1 MMMKRLLSIFA
12 FLLAF
17 LPAFSAPI
25 DKGLLDELDRYIRE
39 RGNYESRKQESLS
52 ILRDRLRRAHTDM
65 GRFDACMDLAD
76 AFFSYQFDSTQYY
89 LKQAQEYAAGN
100 AELEQTAGIR
110 LGYLYVKSGSY
121 MEAYDRLYLRTD
133 TTSLTDGQ
141 KVDYYFALFEFSRD
155 LSGNSGMVER
165 LSIPDRAVY
174 RDRLFG
180 LLEPR
185 SELYRRLEMDAL
197 MASYR
202 FAEADSVGRLLLE
215 MVPPFSHAA
224 AIYHYDLS
232 ESAWQQHNEQ
242 EQFRQL
248 LLSAEADMV
257 NAVRDYASL
266 TILSQM
272 IVDTDVDRSFHYLRI
287 AQEDALAYNS
297 KLRPWQISQF
307 FLTIEEKYEERQAY
321 MSRMKVMGIIALSI
335 LVLMLVLAVYGTAR
349 RTRELRQAQHRLQEA
364 GKLKEAYIAQ
374 FLGYLSANVA
384 MLQQEDH
391 HTRKL
396 LKQGRSEELLK
407 EISTSTRTEDALN
420 NFYRIFDETF
430 LGIYPDFVAQFN
442 ALLRPDAQVRPR
454 KGELLSTEIRIFAL
468 IRLGIDDS
476 KEIASM
482 LHYSVSTIYN
492 YKVSVK
498 NGAAG
503 DRDDFEN
510 QVRNIPPQALPAARL
525 PKKAE

>member
-1 MMMKRLLSIFA
+1 MKRFLCLLLTFLSLSPVFA
-12 FLLAF
+12 D
-17 LPAFSAPI
+17 PV
-25 DKGLLDELDRYIRE
+25 DKSLLDELDGYVGN
-39 RGNYESRKQESLS
+39 RGNYEARRQETLTT
-52 ILRDRLRRAHTDM
+52 LRSRLRRARTDEA
-65 GRFDACMDLAD
+65 RFEDCMDLAD

-89 LKQAQEYAAGN
+89 LNLAEEYAAGN
-100 AELEQTAGIR
+100 EDLLRTAGIR
-110 LGYLYVKSGSY
+110 LGYLYVKAGSY
-121 MEAYDRLYLRTD
+121 MEAYDRLYVRTD
-133 TTSLTDGQ
+133 TTALSDEQ
-141 KVDYYFALFEFSRD
+141 KIDYFFALFEFSRD

-174 RDRLFG
+174 RDRLFS
-180 LLEPR
+180 LLEPE
-185 SELYRRLEMDAL
+185 SELYRRLEMDEL

-202 FAEADSVGRLLLE
+202 FVQADSVGRLLLG
-215 MVPPFSHAA
+215 MVPPLSHAA
-224 AIYHYDLS
+224 AIYHFDLS
-232 ESAWQQHNEQ
+232 ESAWQQHNEE

-248 LLSAEADMV
+248 VWSAEADMV

-266 TILSQM
+266 TIIAQ
-272 IVDTDVDRSFHYLRI
+272 IIINTDLDRSFHYLRI

-307 FLTIEEKYEERQAY
+307 FLNIEEKYEERQAE
-321 MSRMKVMGIIALSI
+321 MARMRI
-335 LVLMLVLAVYGTAR
+335 LVVVTLSVLVLLLVVAMYATVRQTRKLR
-349 RTRELRQAQHRLQEA
+349 RAQRRLQEA

-384 MLQQEDH
+384 QLRQEDH

-396 LKQGRSEELLK
+396 LKQGRSDDLLK
-407 EISTSTRTEDALN
+407 EISSSTRAEDALD

-430 LGIYPDFVAQFN
+430 LGLYPDFVSQFN
-442 ALLRPDAQVRPR
+442 ALLRPEAQVHPK
-454 KGELLSTEIRIFAL
+454 KGELLSTELRIFAL
-468 IRLGIDDS
+468 IRLGITDS
-476 KEIASM
+476 KEIAAL

-510 QVRNIPPQALPAARL
+510 QVRNIGAHAIPSARL
-525 PKKAE
+525 QK

>member
-1 MMMKRLLSIFA
+1 MKRLLILLLVALSLP
-12 FLLAF
+12 LLAE
-17 LPAFSAPI
+17 PPV
-25 DKGLLDELDRYIRE
+25 DKSLLDELDGYINQ
-39 RGNYESRKQESLS
+39 RGNYESHKQETLTT
-52 ILRDRLRRAHTDM
+52 LRSHLRRAHTDET
-65 GRFDACMDLAD
+65 RFDCCMDLAD
-76 AFFSYQFDSTQYY
+76 AYFAYQFDSTQYY
-89 LKQAQEYAAGN
+89 LKLAEEYAAGN
-100 AELEQTAGIR
+100 EDLLRTAGIR
-110 LGYLYVKSGSY
+110 LGYLYVKAGSY
-121 MEAYDRLYLRTD
+121 MEAYDRLYVRTD
-133 TTSLTDGQ
+133 TTALSDEQ
-141 KVDYYFALFEFSRD
+141 KIDYYFALFEFSRD
-155 LSGNSGMVER
+155 LSGNSGMVEQ

-174 RDRLFG
+174 RDRLFS
-180 LLEPR
+180 LLEPE
-185 SELYRRLEMDAL
+185 SELYRRLEMDEL

-202 FAEADSVGRLLLE
+202 FVQADSVGRLLLG
-215 MVPPFSHAA
+215 MVPPFSRNA

-232 ESAWQQHNEQ
+232 ESAWQQHNEE

-248 LLSAEADMV
+248 VWSAEADMV

-266 TILSQM
+266 TIIAQIIINDDL
-272 IVDTDVDRSFHYLRI
+272 DRSFHYLRI

-307 FLTIEEKYEERQAY
+307 FLNIEEKYEERQAQ
-321 MSRMKVMGIIALSI
+321 MSRMKVLGIIALSV
-335 LVLMLVLAVYGTAR
+335 LVGLLIIAMYITVW
-349 RTRELRQAQHRLQEA
+349 RTRQLRQAQRRLQEA

-384 MLQQEDH
+384 QLTQEDH

-396 LKQGRSEELLK
+396 LKQGRSDELLK
-407 EISTSTRTEDALN
+407 EISSSTRAEDALD

-430 LGIYPDFVAQFN
+430 LGLYPDFVAQFN
-442 ALLRPDAQVRPR
+442 ALLRPEAQVHPK
-454 KGELLSTEIRIFAL
+454 KGDLLSTELRIFAL

-492 YKVSVK
+492 YKVSIK

-510 QVRNIPPQALPAARL
+510 QVRNIAKQ
-525 PKKAE
+525 

>member
-1 MMMKRLLSIFA
+1 MKRLLL
-12 FLLAF
+12 FLLA
-17 LPAFSAPI
+17 LLSLSPAFAEPPV
-25 DKGLLDELDRYIRE
+25 DKALLEELDGYVGQ
-39 RGNYESRKQESLS
+39 RGNYDSRKQETLAT
-52 ILRDRLRRAHTDM
+52 LRSHLRRARTDEA
-65 GRFDACMDLAD
+65 RFDCCMDLAD
-76 AFFSYQFDSTQYY
+76 AYFAYQFDSTQYY
-89 LKQAQEYAAGN
+89 LKLAQEYAAGD
-100 AELEQTAGIR
+100 EDLQRTAGIR
-110 LGYLYVKSGSY
+110 LGYLYVKAGSY

-133 TTSLTDGQ
+133 TTALSDAQ
-141 KVDYYFALFEFSRD
+141 KIDYFFALFEFSRD
-155 LSGNSGMVER
+155 LSGYSGMVER

-180 LLEPR
+180 LLEPE
-185 SELYRRLEMDAL
+185 SELYRRLEMDEL

-202 FAEADSVGRLLLE
+202 FVQADSVGRLLLG
-215 MVPPFSHAA
+215 MVPPFSRHA

-232 ESAWQQHNEQ
+232 ESAWQQHNEE

-248 LLSAEADMV
+248 IRSAEADLV

-266 TILSQM
+266 TIIAQIIINQDL
-272 IVDTDVDRSFHYLRI
+272 DRSFRYLRI

-307 FLTIEEKYEERQAY
+307 FLVIEQKYEERQAY
-321 MSRMKVMGIIALSI
+321 MARMRVLVVVTLSV
-335 LVLMLVLAVYGTAR
+335 LVLLLGIAMYATVRQTRKLR
-349 RTRELRQAQHRLQEA
+349 RAQRRLQEA

-384 MLQQEDH
+384 QLRQEDH

-407 EISTSTRTEDALN
+407 EISTSTRTDDALEH
-420 NFYRIFDETF
+420 FYHIFDETF

-442 ALLRPDAQVRPR
+442 ALLRPEAQVHPK
-454 KGELLSTEIRIFAL
+454 KGELLSTELRIFAL

-476 KEIASM
+476 KEIADI
-482 LHYSVSTIYN
+482 LHYSHSTIYN

-498 NGAAG
+498 NGALG

-510 QVRNIPPQALPAARL
+510 QVRNIA
-525 PKKAE
+525 K

>member
-1 MMMKRLLSIFA
+1 MMMKRQLSIFA
-12 FLLAF
+12 SLLAI

-25 DKGLLDELDRYIRE
+25 DKGLLDELDRYVRE

-65 GRFDACMDLAD
+65 GQFDACMDLAD

-89 LKQAQEYAAGN
+89 LKHAQEYAAGN

-141 KVDYYFALFEFSRD
+141 KVDYYFALFEFCRD

-180 LLEPR
+180 LLEPG

-202 FAEADSVGRLLLE
+202 FAEAD
-215 MVPPFSHAA
+215 
-224 AIYHYDLS
+224 
-232 ESAWQQHNEQ
+232 Q
-242 EQFRQL
+242 
-248 LLSAEADMV
+248 
-257 NAVRDYASL
+257 
-266 TILSQM
+266 
-272 IVDTDVDRSFHYLRI
+272 
-287 AQEDALAYNS
+287 
-297 KLRPWQISQF
+297 
-307 FLTIEEKYEERQAY
+307 
-321 MSRMKVMGIIALSI
+321 
-335 LVLMLVLAVYGTAR
+335 
-349 RTRELRQAQHRLQEA
+349 
-364 GKLKEAYIAQ
+364 LKEAYIAR

-396 LKQGRSEELLK
+396 LTQGRSEELLK

-420 NFYRIFDETF
+420 HFYRIFDETF

-503 DRDDFEN
+503 DRVDFEN
-510 QVRNIPPQALPAARL
+510 QVRSIQPQAASAAK
-525 PKKAE
+525 PQK

>member
-1 MMMKRLLSIFA
+1 
-12 FLLAF
+12 
-17 LPAFSAPI
+17 
-25 DKGLLDELDRYIRE
+25 
-39 RGNYESRKQESLS
+39 
-52 ILRDRLRRAHTDM
+52 
-65 GRFDACMDLAD
+65 
-76 AFFSYQFDSTQYY
+76 
-89 LKQAQEYAAGN
+89 
-100 AELEQTAGIR
+100 
-110 LGYLYVKSGSY
+110 
-121 MEAYDRLYLRTD
+121 
-133 TTSLTDGQ
+133 
-141 KVDYYFALFEFSRD
+141 
-155 LSGNSGMVER
+155 
-165 LSIPDRAVY
+165 
-174 RDRLFG
+174 
-180 LLEPR
+180 
-185 SELYRRLEMDAL
+185 
-197 MASYR
+197 
-202 FAEADSVGRLLLE
+202 

-307 FLTIEEKYEERQAY
+307 FLTIEEKYEERQAN